1 MLAEFIDKI
10 CSLTKPTNLSFNDR
24 TYLES
29 GYNLLKNPEPKAL
42 ITHSLASI
50 AEYAK
55 DSQLADNLIIHIE
68 SPVQVSLYS
77 ALETT
82 LMQQNTFMVAK
93 YEAPQF
99 NFGQWIE
106 LERFIINLQ
115 AQFLDNSDRARILQ
129 VVGNLKDE
137 NIRTVGDDGVTQSV
151 TAKTGLGS
159 VGNVVVP
166 NPVKLIPFRTFPEVD
181 QPDGDFVFRM
191 KAMGGQIGIA
201 CSLTPADGEDW
212 KLTAIGKIADYFRA
226 EELGLD
232 TNKIL
237 ILA

>member
-1 MLAEFIDKI
+1 MLAKFIDKI
-10 CSLTKPTNLSFNDR
+10 CDLTRPEK
-24 TYLES
+24 LEIGGRVYIEN
-29 GYNLLKNPEPKAL
+29 GYNLLKNPEPKPL

-55 DSQLADNLIIHIE
+55 DSELADNLIIHIE

-77 ALETT
+77 ALETN
-82 LMQQNTFMVAK
+82 LMQQHTFMVAK

-106 LERFIINLQ
+106 LEKFIINLQ
-115 AQFLDNSDRARILQ
+115 AQFLYNTDRDRILQ

-137 NIRTVGDDGVTQSV
+137 NIRTVGDDGITQQV

-159 VGNVVVP
+159 VGNVIVP

-181 QPDGDFVFRM
+181 QPDGDFIFRM
-191 KAMGGQIGIA
+191 KSMGGPVGIV

-212 KLTAIGKIADYFRA
+212 KLTAIGRIADFFRA

-232 TNKIL
+232 QNKIL